1 MFWVI
6 PGMIYFTFNSE
17 LSEQRREWHNSVIHN
32 TESNRTRSLSTR
44 GVTWLVILYA
54 GSITVHLRCPQSEE
68 YNMTMSSA
76 SVELR
81 GSVIRNAEGGTNGN
95 YNLRSAH
102 LMFFK
107 FVITVE
113 GEWPIE
119 SLSYSC
125 LLNKFLIVDPKWCI
139 LYIRRKKTN
148 NCHQSRDIVPLKICL
163 CSGDVAS
170 KGFSQSIL
178 AAEWFSQS
186 ILAAE

>member
-113 GEWPIE
+113 GGMNNWIFVVQ
-119 SLSYSC
+119 LFAKQIFNC
-125 LLNKFLIVDPKWCI
+125 RPKVMF
-139 LYIRRKKTN
+139 IRRKKTN
-148 NCHQSRDIVPLKICL
+148 DCHQSRDIAPLKICL